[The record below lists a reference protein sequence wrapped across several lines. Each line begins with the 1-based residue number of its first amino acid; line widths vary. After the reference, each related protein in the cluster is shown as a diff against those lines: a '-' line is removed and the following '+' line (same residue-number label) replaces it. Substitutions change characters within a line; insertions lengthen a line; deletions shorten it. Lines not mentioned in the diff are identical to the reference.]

1 MKIEAGSSDAF
12 YSLVFHLIPSCS
24 WYHVARSNAKPTAM
38 MYRFLLFNFIIIFLF
53 YLFLLH
59 LVSSQQ
65 GYSVLDNIRQD
76 RTRRRKEKTKQYFR
90 PVVSVSFHNR
100 LRTPISF
107 YAFCSTEK
115 ERIERIKKTSKSSVS
130 GIWERS
136 GHVQMTHDLIL

>member
-1 MKIEAGSSDAF
+1 MPSI
-12 YSLVFHLIPSCS
+12 VSCS
-24 WYHVARSNAKPTAM
+24 ISYHPPADITSLEAM
-38 MYRFLLFNFIIIFLF
+38 RNQRPWCIAFFCLILLLFLYF

-130 GIWERS
+130 GLLGEIGTCPNDSRFNFINFFFIS
-136 GHVQMTHDLIL
+136 